1 MISSVIILMLWSVS
15 PLGFI
20 HCCMSKP
27 EGILKNL
34 PDLDYGRD
42 VKDIFYED
50 ADEDGSGISDT
61 QVKPPNRI

>member
-1 MISSVIILMLWSVS
+1 
-15 PLGFI
+15 
-20 HCCMSKP
+20 MSKP

-61 QVKPPNRI
+61 QVKADKTSQPDLAFHSFTASKYHVN